1 MLSVDSF
8 LYSQIETNPAKQAN
22 LTIART
28 RYVPY
33 GKRIF
38 DVSISLLVIVSIL
51 IWLIPVLALLI
62 RATSPGPALFLQTRT
77 GRNGR
82 VFRCMKLRTMY
93 HQENPVFRQATTNDP
108 RITPLGSFLRRTNLD
123 EMPQFLNVLLGDMSL
138 VGPRPHA
145 IQDDSQYWFS
155 LTDYAQRYTVRPGIT
170 GLAQVRGARGET
182 DKLIKMK
189 HRLRYDLYY
198 IKRQSLV
205 FDLMLCW
212 LTVMSMLKST
222 SILNQVIAALPV
234 RAKNLKSKIG
244 AQTNVSQSL

>member
-28 RYVPY
+28 RYVQY

-38 DVSISLLVIVSIL
+38 DVSVSLLVIVLIL
-51 IWLIPVLALLI
+51 TWLIPVLVLLI

-82 VFRCMKLRTMY
+82 VFRCLKLRTMY

-108 RITPLGSFLRRTNLD
+108 RITPLGNFLRRTNLD

-145 IQDDSQYWFS
+145 IQDDSQYWFN

-198 IKRQSLV
+198 IKRQSLL

-212 LTVMSMLKST
+212 LTIMSMLKGV
-222 SILNQVIAALPV
+222 SILNRATIALPI
-234 RAKNLKSKIG
+234 RTKNLKSRIRT
-244 AQTNVSQSL
+244 QTNVNQSV

>member
-8 LYSQIETNPAKQAN
+8 LYSQIETNPAKQADP
-22 LTIART
+22 TIAKT
-28 RYVPY
+28 RYMQY
-33 GKRIF
+33 GKRIV
-38 DVSISLLVIVSIL
+38 DASVSLLVIVLIL
-51 IWLIPVLALLI
+51 IWLIPVLVLLI
-62 RATSPGPALFLQTRT
+62 RATSPGPALFSQTRT

-82 VFRCMKLRTMY
+82 LFRCLKLRTMY

-123 EMPQFLNVLLGDMSL
+123 ELPQFLNVLLGDMSL

-145 IQDDSQYWFS
+145 IQDDSQYWFN

-198 IKRQSLV
+198 IKRQSLL

-212 LTVMSMLKST
+212 LTVASMLKGT
-222 SILNQVIAALPV
+222 SVLNQAITILPA
-234 RAKNLKSKIG
+234 RTKNLKSKLG
-244 AQTNVSQSL
+244 ARTNVSQSL